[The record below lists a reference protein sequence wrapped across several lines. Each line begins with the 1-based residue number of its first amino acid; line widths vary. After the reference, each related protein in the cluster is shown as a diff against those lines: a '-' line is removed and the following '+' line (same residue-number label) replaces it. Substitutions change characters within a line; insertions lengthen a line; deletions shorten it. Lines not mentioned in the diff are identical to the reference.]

1 MLFKSFQLKNLNLK
15 NRVVMPPMCM
25 YSADE
30 KGYANDFHIVHY
42 GTRAIGGVG
51 LIIVEATGIVPDGRI
66 SVNDL
71 GIWDDSHIEGLK
83 TIVDAIHING
93 SYAGIQI
100 NHAGRKARVENPIA
114 PSSISYGMDYMTPK
128 EMTKKEIKD
137 VVNAFKE
144 AANRAN
150 KAGFDMLEIHG
161 AHGYLI
167 YQFLSPISNL
177 REDEYKDG
185 KLFLKEVVEAIT
197 SVWPKNK
204 VLGLRVSA
212 TDYVDGGATPK
223 MIADAINY
231 VKKLGLDLIDVSS
244 GGNVLV
250 KINSYPG
257 YQIGLA
263 KEIKDYTNL
272 PVIGGGLITDLK
284 LADYA
289 VSSNH
294 MDLVYLGRVLLRDP
308 YIVINQANELGI
320 DLEYPKQYIRGKK

>member
-1 MLFKSFQLKNLNLK
+1 
-15 NRVVMPPMCM
+15 M

-30 KGYANDFHIVHY
+30 KGYSNEFHIVHY
-42 GTRAIGGVG
+42 GSRAIGGVG
-51 LIIVEATGIVPDGRI
+51 LIIVEATGILPDGRI

-83 TIVDAIHING
+83 KIVNVIHLNG
-93 SYAGIQI
+93 AFAAIQI
-100 NHAGRKARVENPIA
+100 NHAGRKARVDQPIA
-114 PSSISYGMDYMTPK
+114 PSSISYGGDYMTPK
-128 EMTKKEIKD
+128 EMTKNDIKEVIK
-137 VVNAFKE
+137 AFKD

-167 YQFLSPISNL
+167 YQFLSPISNK

-185 KLFLKEVVEAIT
+185 KLFLKEVFEAVT

-204 VLGLRVSA
+204 ALCLRVSA
-212 TDYVDGGATPK
+212 TDYVEGGATPK
-223 MIADAINY
+223 LIADAINY
-231 VKKLGLDLIDVSS
+231 VKHLGLDIIDVSS

-250 KINSYPG
+250 KINAYSG
-257 YQIGLA
+257 YQISLA

-272 PVIGGGLITDLK
+272 PVIGGGLITDLR

-308 YIVINQANELGI
+308 YLVINQANELGI
-320 DLEYPKQYIRGKK
+320 ELEYPKQYIRGKK